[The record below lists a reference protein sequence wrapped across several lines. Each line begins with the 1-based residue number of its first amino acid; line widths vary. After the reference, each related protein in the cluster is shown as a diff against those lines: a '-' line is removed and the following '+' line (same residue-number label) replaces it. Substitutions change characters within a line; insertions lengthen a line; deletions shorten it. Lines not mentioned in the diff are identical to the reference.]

1 MLAVRGDGGSDYAYN
16 NVRHAQSLIHEPD
29 FFEPV
34 WTYLSIA
41 LKLIADAQF
50 LL

>member
-1 MLAVRGDGGSDYAYN
+1 VWGDGGSGYAYN
-16 NVRHAQSLIHEPD
+16 NVIHAQSLIHDPN
-29 FFEPV
+29 FFKLV

-41 LKLIADAQF
+41 FKLIADAQF